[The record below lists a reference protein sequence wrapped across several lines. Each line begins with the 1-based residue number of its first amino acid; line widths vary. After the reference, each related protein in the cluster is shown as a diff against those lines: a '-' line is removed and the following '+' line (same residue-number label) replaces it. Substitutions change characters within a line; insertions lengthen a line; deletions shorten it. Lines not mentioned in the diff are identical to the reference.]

1 MKREEFVN
9 LYREKFG
16 SESKFS
22 EMCGFD
28 RTLVNKYVKGNRKPD
43 VTAMKRMAIVL
54 EIDFNDVFEVFYP
67 EDGMNETNRSIKIT
81 ILPAVER
88 ATSRIIRI
96 NPDTHER
103 LMELADEMEMGV
115 SRIADYLLNEALDRV
130 ELTVLRKEKEDGET
144 L

>member
-1 MKREEFVN
+1 ME
-9 LYREKFG
+9 
-16 SESKFS
+16 
-22 EMCGFD
+22 
-28 RTLVNKYVKGNRKPD
+28 
-43 VTAMKRMAIVL
+43 
-54 EIDFNDVFEVFYP
+54 
-67 EDGMNETNRSIKIT
+67 SIKIT